1 MDNYKICD
9 LININKPICKVQEDT
24 KTLDVLTK
32 MVENNLDNVIIE
44 RDNQP
49 FGIITTKDVM
59 RLLKSSADLL
69 VDISTYMTSPLE
81 TLKETSTLKE
91 AISFMN
97 KKHFKRIVV
106 VNDKDEIVSIML
118 QRELISLSYSKWAT
132 IMKEYSS
139 ELSQINELLHKK
151 TKKYEEMAS
160 VDQLTGLYNR
170 YKFTELFVSLYG
182 TMVKRENDMSLI
194 MLDIDHFKNINDTY
208 GHNIGDKVLVDI
220 SNILKQYFRN
230 VDIVGRWGGEEF
242 VVLVPT
248 ANSTNCEK
256 LADKIRRA
264 IQEAKIL
271 DDLEV
276 TASFG
281 ITQIKL
287 GDTLEIAISR
297 ADEALYDAKNSGRN
311 TIKINL

>member
-1 MDNYKICD
+1 
-9 LININKPICKVQEDT
+9 
-24 KTLDVLTK
+24 
-32 MVENNLDNVIIE
+32 
-44 RDNQP
+44 
-49 FGIITTKDVM
+49 
-59 RLLKSSADLL
+59 
-69 VDISTYMTSPLE
+69 
-81 TLKETSTLKE
+81 
-91 AISFMN
+91 MN

-170 YKFTELFVSLYG
+170 YKFTELFVSLYA

-220 SNILKQYFRN
+220 SNILKHYFRN
-230 VDIVGRWGGEEF
+230 VDIIGRWGGEEF

-297 ADEALYDAKNSGRN
+297 ADVALYDAKNSGRN